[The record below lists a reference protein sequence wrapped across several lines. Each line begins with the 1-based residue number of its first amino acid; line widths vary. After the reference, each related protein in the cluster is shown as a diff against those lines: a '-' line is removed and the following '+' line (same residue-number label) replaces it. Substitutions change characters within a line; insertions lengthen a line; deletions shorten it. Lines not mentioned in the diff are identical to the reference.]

1 MNTTVTAIAKEC
13 IPNRCIKI
21 KPSEPPWITTDIKR
35 NIRKRKRAYKK
46 VKRTNSESDWKK
58 FKTLRN
64 KVVQNI
70 RDSKKLFYDK
80 ISTKLT
86 SENLSSKDWW
96 TTLKTFIAP
105 NSKTS
110 IPPLEFN
117 DTIYTED
124 NDKANV
130 LNSFFQSHTILNEQN
145 AIIPT
150 LPAATVITP
159 PNNIILSPLE
169 VESVLKTFPL
179 VKATGP
185 NGLSNRILRELSKE
199 LSIPYCSLFNQ
210 SLRAGIVPSSYKEA
224 NVCPVPKKS
233 NLTDVTNYR
242 PISLLNS
249 EDKVLERF
257 VFKYLL
263 STYVA
268 LTYFPLYNPVFFQ
281 ETQPSTS

>member
-1 MNTTVTAIAKEC
+1 MHNKTTSFDWDSIMNNDINIYANNMNTTVTAIAKKC

-46 VKRTNSESDWKK
+46 VKRTNSESDWKQ

-80 ISTKLT
+80 TAAKFT

-130 LNSFFQSHTILNEQN
+130 LNIFFQSYTILNEQN

-159 PNNIILSPLE
+159 LNNTSW
-169 VESVLKTFPL
+169 
-179 VKATGP
+179 
-185 NGLSNRILRELSKE
+185 
-199 LSIPYCSLFNQ
+199 
-210 SLRAGIVPSSYKEA
+210 
-224 NVCPVPKKS
+224 
-233 NLTDVTNYR
+233 
-242 PISLLNS
+242 LL
-249 EDKVLERF
+249 
-257 VFKYLL
+257 
-263 STYVA
+263 
-268 LTYFPLYNPVFFQ
+268 
-281 ETQPSTS
+281 